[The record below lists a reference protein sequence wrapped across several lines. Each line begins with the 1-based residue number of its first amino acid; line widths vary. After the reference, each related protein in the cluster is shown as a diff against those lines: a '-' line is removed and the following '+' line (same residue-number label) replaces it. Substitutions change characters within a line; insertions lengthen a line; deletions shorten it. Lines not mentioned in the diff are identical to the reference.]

1 MRVLASVILTLSVV
15 SVTSSARAQTYDPNY
30 PVCLKLIQTFGGEWN
45 DCRFTSLEQCA
56 PAASGLAAQCIIT
69 IMRAQQGLSDAT
81 GVTAAPIEL
90 TATYVREGG
99 KMIRM
104 QTALPK

>member
-1 MRVLASVILTLSVV
+1 MIADLPRW
-15 SVTSSARAQTYDPNY
+15 SSALRQHRASLPNVSSI
-30 PVCLKLIQTFGGEWN
+30 P
-45 DCRFTSLEQCA
+45 
-56 PAASGLAAQCIIT
+56 
-69 IMRAQQGLSDAT
+69 IMRAQQGRSDAT